1 MGGEKMSFLQLVNIT
16 KRFGKTMAVD
26 NVSLG
31 IDKGEFIVLL
41 GPSGC
46 GKTTTLRIIAGL
58 ELPDSGKVVMEGRDV
73 TYLEPGERNVGMV
86 FQDYA
91 LYPHMTV
98 FENIAFPLDVNKR
111 KLGLSKKDIEERVL
125 SVARMLGLE
134 ELLDRKVTQLSGG
147 QQQRVALARALVKEP
162 KIWLMDEPLSNIDAL
177 LRVQVRAEL
186 KKLQMNL
193 GITTVYVTHDQVEA
207 LTLADRVAVMNK
219 GRVVQVGAPREI
231 YENPSHVFVA
241 TFVGSPPMNIMECKA
256 LQDRVECPGFSI
268 KMPEEARV
276 LRGETRVYLGIRPEH
291 IEVFDK
297 PVTGAIEG
305 RLFLKETLGSEQ
317 LIYIQLG
324 DVVLKARTAKELA
337 VGIGEPIFLKLNMT
351 KALVFDRE
359 TGELL
364 QELSEHV
371 KAAYL

>member
-1 MGGEKMSFLQLVNIT
+1 MSFLELVNIT
-16 KRFGKTMAVD
+16 KRFGKTVAVD
-26 NVSLG
+26 SISLSV
-31 IDKGEFIVLL
+31 DKGEFIVLL

-58 ELPDSGKVVMEGRDV
+58 ELPDSGKVIMEGRDI
-73 TYLEPGERNVGMV
+73 TYLEPGERDVGMV

-98 FENIAFPLDVNKR
+98 FENIAFPLDVNR
-111 KLGLSKKDIEERVL
+111 RRLGLSKKDIEERVA
-125 SVARMLGLE
+125 SVAKMLGLE

-162 KIWLMDEPLSNIDAL
+162 KIWLMDEPLSNLDAL

-207 LTLADRVAVMNK
+207 LTLADRIAVMNR
-219 GRVVQVGAPREI
+219 GRVVQVGTPREI

-241 TFVGSPPMNIMECKA
+241 TFVGSPPMNMVECRA
-256 LQDRVECPGFSI
+256 LPDRIECPGFTI
-268 KMPEEARV
+268 RVPEGVKV
-276 LRGETRVYLGIRPEH
+276 LRGETKVYLGIRPEH

-297 PVTGAIEG
+297 PVAGAVEG
-305 RLFLKETLGSEQ
+305 RLFLKGRPWAQSSSSTYSWATRCSELGLLGS
-317 LIYIQLG
+317 
-324 DVVLKARTAKELA
+324 
-337 VGIGEPIFLKLNMT
+337 
-351 KALVFDRE
+351 
-359 TGELL
+359 
-364 QELSEHV
+364 
-371 KAAYL
+371 